1 MGIVPD
7 GPSYRTQPNT
17 WHPFTFLT
25 LEYLCDH
32 FFLRLVNPVPRLSFW
47 SVALCTSG
55 YLGCWLFAEKNG
67 SAEHSRRDEKV
78 GRRVENDEKDGID
91 EVCTMY
97 VWVEEEKGN
106 TQGTARHSKARR
118 LRQKQDELVMR
129 ITIIII
135 IIIIISFKAVLVNVA
150 SIRW

>member
-1 MGIVPD
+1 
-7 GPSYRTQPNT
+7 
-17 WHPFTFLT
+17 
-25 LEYLCDH
+25 
-32 FFLRLVNPVPRLSFW
+32 
-47 SVALCTSG
+47 
-55 YLGCWLFAEKNG
+55 
-67 SAEHSRRDEKV
+67 
-78 GRRVENDEKDGID
+78 VENDEKDGID

-97 VWVEEEKGN
+97 VWVEEEKCN